1 MMSGMLHKSIYERYE
16 TSNIKD
22 IKNIK
27 KVEFFKTFYL
37 IVALIEKPSFSK
49 G

>member
-1 MMSGMLHKSIYERYE
+1 MLHKSIYELYE

-27 KVEFFKTFYL
+27 QVEFFKTFYL
-37 IVALIEKPSFSK
+37 IAVLIEKPSASK
-49 G
+49 S

>member
-1 MMSGMLHKSIYERYE
+1 MMSSMLHKSIYKRDE

-22 IKNIK
+22 IKNK

-37 IVALIEKPSFSK
+37 IVVLIGRPSASK

>member
-27 KVEFFKTFYL
+27 KLIFRTFYL
-37 IVALIEKPSFSK
+37 VVVIIEKPSGSK